1 MKKIIIIGTAL
12 ITLSAA
18 FAAAGQSKLTPSL
31 KKRIAGGKSSDTLL
45 CWVFF
50 GDKGRAENIPGLD
63 ANAMRRR
70 AKIGRELS
78 YGDLPVSSEYLETVR
93 GTGSEI
99 RVISPW
105 LNAVSVR
112 ATAGQLSR
120 IADSKGVKSLEEVAV
135 YQRPSKT
142 VELPTGQ
149 SKEAPLLEYGP
160 SLDQIKMMKI
170 DSLHQRGYSGSGV
183 RLTIIDT
190 GFDRWHESLLRT
202 RVIAERDFQPRII
215 EIDTITISPLSLDTI
230 WGYNGIDSIT
240 SFEKDSQD
248 LYLAQTGHGT
258 GMLSIAGGYKPG
270 SLIGSAYNAD
280 FILAK
285 TEMLYPTED
294 FIQEE
299 DWWIAA
305 LQWATDSIGTDIVS
319 SSLGYRYWSD
329 SSQYNYGYDQMDGDQ
344 ARCTRAADS
353 AASRGVLILNA
364 LGNIR
369 NNSRPDTS
377 LVAPADADSIIAVGG
392 AWASTGGWS
401 TGAVTGPPADSVRI
415 LPAGRSDS
423 AAIRRIKPDIAS
435 CWQNYYAYNEPDG
448 NGDFNRY
455 ASSVGTSGATALT
468 AGLCALLLEAHPSW
482 GPQDVINALKYSGS
496 NRSTVEAFFTVPES
510 LDITLGSYP
519 VYNPGF
525 ADIATGHKY
534 YTSGG
539 VVYDLYD
546 VYRIGWGVPD
556 GIKALGYTAPENVL
570 PDEDR
575 LLDPYPNP
583 ANGNNGGVYLPF
595 FLIRDS
601 YSVIIRLYTLDG
613 RMIRSLNLGERLA
626 GSYPSQIN
634 IIKNRIGSQ
643 QPAFWDLKD
652 DRGQPVASGL
662 YIALMTTGWNQSSKK
677 IMVLR

>member
-1 MKKIIIIGTAL
+1 MKKLIVIASAL
-12 ITLSAA
+12 IVLSAVNSPA
-18 FAAAGQSKLTPSL
+18 RDNKISRQLQHKMALGSV
-31 KKRIAGGKSSDTLL
+31 SDAHL
-45 CWVFF
+45 CWVLFA
-50 GDKGRAENIPGLD
+50 DKDLSKSFPRLESPA
-63 ANAMRRR
+63 AKRRI
-70 AKIGRELS
+70 KIGRELS
-78 YGDLPVSSEYLETVR
+78 YGDLPVSSEYIDR
-93 GTGSEI
+93 IKRTGAEI

-105 LNAVSVR
+105 LNAVSIK
-112 ATAGQLSR
+112 ATAGQISG
-120 IADSKGVKSLEEVAV
+120 IADINGVKGLEEVAV
-135 YQRPSKT
+135 YTRPSKIE
-142 VELPTGQ
+142 ELPIRQT
-149 SKEAPLLEYGP
+149 KEAPALEYGP

-170 DSLHQRGYSGSGV
+170 DQLHQKGYSGSGV

-190 GFDRWHESLLRT
+190 GFDRWHESLLRV
-202 RVIAERDFQPRII
+202 RVIAERDFQRVLAGGEP
-215 EIDTITISPLSLDTI
+215 DSVTSYQSDQDFSLS
-230 WGYNGIDSIT
+230 
-240 SFEKDSQD
+240 
-248 LYLAQTGHGT
+248 QTGHGT
-258 GMLSIAGGYKPG
+258 AMLSIAGGYKSG
-270 SLIGSAYNAD
+270 QLIGSAYNAD

-285 TEMLYPTED
+285 TEKDSGDD
-294 FIQEE
+294 FYQEE
-299 DWWIAA
+299 DWWVAA
-305 LQWATDSIGTDIVS
+305 LQWAADSIGTDIVS

-344 ARCTRAADS
+344 ARCSRAADS

-377 LVAPADADSIIAVGG
+377 LVAPSDADSIIAVGG
-392 AWASTGGWS
+392 AWASTGEWS
-401 TGAVTGPPADSVRI
+401 TGAVTGPP
-415 LPAGRSDS
+415 SDS
-423 AAIRRIKPDIAS
+423 IKIKATGRTDSFYIRRIKPDIAS

-448 NGDFNRY
+448 EGDFNRY

-482 GPQDVINALKYSGS
+482 APQDVIEALKYSGS

-519 VYNPGF
+519 NYNPGF

-539 VVYDLYD
+539 TTYDLYD

-556 GIKALGYTAPENVL
+556 GIKALNYTAPEVVL
-570 PDEDR
+570 AEADQ

-583 ANGNNGGVYLPF
+583 VKASDGGLYLPF

-601 YSVIIRLYTLDG
+601 YSVIIRLYSLDG
-613 RMIRSLNLGERLA
+613 RRIRKLDLGERLA

-634 IIKNRIGSQ
+634 IIKNRTGSQ
-643 QPAFWDLKD
+643 QPAFWDLND
-652 DRGQPVASGL
+652 DKGKPVPSGL
-662 YIALMTTGWNQSSKK
+662 YIALLTTGWNQSSKK

>member
-1 MKKIIIIGTAL
+1 VFCNNLIEASMKKIIIIGTAL

-392 AWASTGGWS
+392 AWASTWGL
-401 TGAVTGPPADSVRI
+401 VHRCR
-415 LPAGRSDS
+415 LPGRQ
-423 AAIRRIKPDIAS
+423 P
-435 CWQNYYAYNEPDG
+435 
-448 NGDFNRY
+448 
-455 ASSVGTSGATALT
+455 TA
-468 AGLCALLLEAHPSW
+468 
-482 GPQDVINALKYSGS
+482 
-496 NRSTVEAFFTVPES
+496 
-510 LDITLGSYP
+510 
-519 VYNPGF
+519 
-525 ADIATGHKY
+525 
-534 YTSGG
+534 
-539 VVYDLYD
+539 
-546 VYRIGWGVPD
+546 
-556 GIKALGYTAPENVL
+556 
-570 PDEDR
+570 
-575 LLDPYPNP
+575 
-583 ANGNNGGVYLPF
+583 
-595 FLIRDS
+595 
-601 YSVIIRLYTLDG
+601 
-613 RMIRSLNLGERLA
+613 
-626 GSYPSQIN
+626 
-634 IIKNRIGSQ
+634 
-643 QPAFWDLKD
+643 
-652 DRGQPVASGL
+652 
-662 YIALMTTGWNQSSKK
+662 
-677 IMVLR
+677 

>member
-1 MKKIIIIGTAL
+1 MNKLVVLASAL
-12 ITLSAA
+12 IALSAVNSPA
-18 FAAAGQSKLTPSL
+18 RDTKISRQLQHKMDLSGV
-31 KKRIAGGKSSDTLL
+31 SDIHL
-45 CWVFF
+45 CWVLFA
-50 GDKGRAENIPGLD
+50 DKDLSKSFPSLEAP
-63 ANAMRRR
+63 AAKRR

-78 YGDLPVSSEYLETVR
+78 YGDLPVSSEYLDRVR
-93 GTGSEI
+93 RSGAEI

-105 LNAVSVR
+105 LNAVSIK
-112 ATAGQLSR
+112 ATAGQLSH
-120 IADSKGVKSLEEVAV
+120 IAGLKGVKSLEEVAV
-135 YQRPSKT
+135 YKRPLKIE
-142 VELPTGQ
+142 ELPVLQ
-149 SKEAPLLEYGP
+149 SKEAPSLDYGS
-160 SLDQIKMMKI
+160 SLDQIKMMKV
-170 DSLHQRGYSGSGV
+170 DQLHQKGYSGSGV

-202 RVIAERDFQPRII
+202 RVIAERDFQRILAGG
-215 EIDTITISPLSLDTI
+215 EPDT
-230 WGYNGIDSIT
+230 IT
-240 SFEKDSQD
+240 SFEPLQDSS
-248 LYLAQTGHGT
+248 YSQTWHGT
-258 GMLSIAGGYKPG
+258 GMLSIAGGYKSG
-270 SLIGSAYNAD
+270 QLIGSAYNAD

-285 TEMLYPTED
+285 TEMISGDD
-294 FIQEE
+294 FYQEE

-305 LQWATDSIGTDIVS
+305 LQWASDSIGTDIVS

-344 ARCTRAADS
+344 ARCSRAADS

-392 AWASTGGWS
+392 AWASTGDWS
-401 TGAVTGPPADSVRI
+401 TGAVTGPPADSLRI

-448 NGDFNRY
+448 EGDFNRY

-482 GPQDVINALKYSGS
+482 GPQDVIKALKYSGS

-510 LDITLGSYP
+510 LDITLGSDP
-519 VYNPGF
+519 AYNPGF

-556 GIKALGYTAPENVL
+556 GIKALNYTSPEVVL
-570 PDEDR
+570 AEEDQLR
-575 LLDPYPNP
+575 I
-583 ANGNNGGVYLPF
+583 
-595 FLIRDS
+595 LIPTR
-601 YSVIIRLYTLDG
+601 
-613 RMIRSLNLGERLA
+613 
-626 GSYPSQIN
+626 
-634 IIKNRIGSQ
+634 
-643 QPAFWDLKD
+643 
-652 DRGQPVASGL
+652 
-662 YIALMTTGWNQSSKK
+662 
-677 IMVLR
+677 